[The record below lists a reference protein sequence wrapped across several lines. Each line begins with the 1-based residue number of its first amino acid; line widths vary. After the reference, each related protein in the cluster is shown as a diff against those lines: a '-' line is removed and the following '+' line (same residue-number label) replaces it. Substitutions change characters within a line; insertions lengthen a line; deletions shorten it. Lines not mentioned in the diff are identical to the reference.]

1 LKRLLGILMVPLM
14 GFMFFSGGC
23 DLASQSL
30 RSAEIMRHFWADGMI
45 GGMSYW
51 SLGLCGLGL
60 CGLGPSSKSY
70 SSSRPTVNPL

>member
-1 LKRLLGILMVPLM
+1 
-14 GFMFFSGGC
+14 
-23 DLASQSL
+23 
-30 RSAEIMRHFWADGMI
+30 MRHFWADGMI

-60 CGLGPSSKSY
+60 CGLGLCGLGPSSKSY